1 MYGKMPSKVKPLM
14 SQDHFS
20 ADILFYLVERNSVK
34 YNVSEVSESFS
45 LWERKITHTHTHTYI
60 YIYIYTYI
68 CV

>member
-45 LWERKITHTHTHTYI
+45 LWERKITHTHTHI